1 MADAP
6 ADENV
11 PAGEGSAVVA
21 AEKVFG
27 AVLQNPVSGFWNR
40 SRQAGEH
47 NGYTKNHLPK
57 RLVASPAILAARIA
71 RSNLATRRLLM

>member
-11 PAGEGSAVVA
+11 PAGENSAVVA
-21 AEKVFG
+21 AGKTAET
-27 AVLQNPVSGFWNR
+27 VLQNPASGFWNK

-57 RLVASPAILAARIA
+57 RLVASPAIFAARIA
-71 RSNLATRRLLM
+71 RSSLATRRWLM